1 MAKVR
6 ILGPRDALQDVL
18 RVLQDFGLLQLADR
32 APVPGLESV
41 RLGARETRRGRQ
53 LRRIIDDAQVALDAL
68 GVRQRT
74 AEVRASPAT
83 VEEFAGAARLAR
95 RARIAAVRLVDRETA
110 LGEESALIRRY
121 RDLLDALAPDL
132 RQLGHSPRVVTHAA
146 IVPAAERRAAEEL
159 IASMRSLGAEGV
171 VVRTHALPN
180 GDLVLLIVMP
190 ARESTAMA
198 HHLADA
204 RLPEV
209 SLPAQFQAASLTDAV
224 PAMLARLDAIPRE
237 QAEIATE
244 RRALVR
250 EYGAP
255 LQRARSAAHDAI
267 AEYEAL
273 QQCAITSRAFAVEG
287 WTPKTTVPRLTSAL
301 EHRVGPMVVA
311 EELATE
317 DWTGE
322 AAPVVLSNPRIFR
335 PFEAIV
341 RFMPLPRYGSI
352 DPTPFVAVFFPV
364 LFGLMLADVGYGV
377 VLAALGLL
385 LYRGAEPG
393 TARRT
398 IAEIVGPCAAFTI
411 VGGFLFGELFGD
423 IGRRVFGLHPIL
435 FDRHEAVVSFLLLVI
450 GIGVV
455 HVTLG
460 LLLGV
465 ISTWRHSPRHAVG
478 RGVAALMVVLI
489 IMALLAAVD
498 VLPSA
503 LLTPSVIA
511 ILVAFPVLVALEGAL
526 TALELL
532 STLGN
537 MLSYARVMALGLASL
552 MMAVVANR
560 MAGAFGSAVVG
571 FLFALLF
578 HLVNFTIGVF
588 SPTVHTLRLH
598 YVEFFGKFYSPGG
611 TPYHPFSHW
620 RPGPA
625 ANSH

>member
-1 MAKVR
+1 VQ
-6 ILGPRDALQDVL
+6 LGV
-18 RVLQDFGLLQLADR
+18 
-32 APVPGLESV
+32 
-41 RLGARETRRGRQ
+41 RETRRGRQ
-53 LRRIIDDAQVALDAL
+53 LHRIIEDAQAALDAL
-68 GVRQRT
+68 DVRQRT
-74 AEVRASPAT
+74 AELRAPAAT
-83 VEEFAGAARLAR
+83 VEEFARSARRAR
-95 RARIAAVRLVDRETA
+95 RARIAAVRLADRETA
-110 LGEESALIRRY
+110 LIEESALIRRY

-159 IASMRSLGAEGV
+159 IASMRSSGGEGV

-190 ARESTAMA
+190 AREATAMA
-198 HHLADA
+198 HHIADA

-224 PAMLARLDAIPRE
+224 PAMLSRLDAIPRE
-237 QAEIATE
+237 LAEVARE

-250 EYGAP
+250 EHGAP
-255 LQRARSAAHDAI
+255 LLGARSAAHDAL
-267 AEYEAL
+267 AEFEAL
-273 QQCAITSRAFAVEG
+273 QQCAITARAFAVEG
-287 WTPKTTVPRLTSAL
+287 WTPKATVKRLTSAL
-301 EHRVGPMVVA
+301 EQRLGPMIVA

-322 AAPVVLSNPRIFR
+322 PAPVVLSNPRLFR

-398 IAEIVGPCAAFTI
+398 IAEIIGPCAAFTI
-411 VGGFLFGELFGD
+411 IGGFLFGELFGD
-423 IGRRVFGLHPIL
+423 FGRRVLGLRPIL

-465 ISTWRHSPRHAVG
+465 IATWRRSPRHAVG
-478 RGVAALMVVLI
+478 RGVAALMVMLI

-511 ILVAFPVLVALEGAL
+511 ILVAFPLLIALEGAI

-537 MLSYARVMALGLASL
+537 MLSYARVMALGMASL

-578 HLVNFTIGVF
+578 HLVNFAIGVF

-625 ANSH
+625 ANSG